1 MTVRPDLKK
10 VLIAGEQGKTVN
22 YERAMG
28 HLGILAETSLHVPD
42 IGDYDGL
49 ILPGGG
55 DIDPKLFGQLP
66 GGTRFFDPEL
76 DRLQLAVL
84 DAFVMD
90 RKPVLG
96 ICKGMQMINIYFG
109 GDICQHLSVSF
120 GHEHRGVDQIH
131 GSRAV
136 KGSFLERLYGE
147 SFPVNSAHHQ
157 GVECP
162 GRGIEYVQFAPDGVV
177 EGLRHRYLPVTGV
190 QWHPERLCFEQGRKD
205 AVNGAVLLG
214 DFAEL
219 VTREL

>member
-1 MTVRPDLKK
+1 MLSEGDGLKR

-22 YERAMG
+22 YERAME
-28 HLGILAETSLHVPD
+28 HLGVLAETSLHAPD
-42 IGDYDGL
+42 ICDYDGL

-76 DRLQLAVL
+76 DRIQLAVL

-96 ICKGMQMINIYFG
+96 ICKGMQIINIYFG
-109 GDICQHLSVSF
+109 GDICQHLDESPV
-120 GHEHRGVDQIH
+120 HEYRGADQIH
-131 GSRAV
+131 ESRAL
-136 KGSFLERLYGE
+136 KGSFLEKLYGE
-147 SFPVNSAHHQ
+147 WFNVNSAHHQ

-177 EGLRHRYLPVTGV
+177 EGLRHRYLPAAGV
-190 QWHPERLCFEQGRKD
+190 QWHPERLCFEHGRND
-205 AVNGAVLLG
+205 AADGAVLLQY
-214 DFAEL
+214 FADWL
-219 VTREL
+219 